1 VSADD
6 PIQTSSQGASVDGTS
21 VLELGAGGKLLLLAC
36 NCIPLLQFVALAILT
51 NVFYRRPFLCISM
64 ELVSLY
70 GVPPLLCRLVL
81 ILFPLRRE
89 VISAGSREFFV
100 WWFTANLQV
109 LFSRLPFLEELLR
122 FIPGCYSF
130 WLRLWGSKIGRLTYW
145 APGVRVLDRSFLRI
159 GDDVIFGAG
168 VLLNAHVLMRD
179 DKGRAF
185 LSLAPISIGQGTL
198 IGGYSLLTAGAQIAP
213 GEVTRAFLILP
224 PFTRVEQG
232 RRTKRGG
239 FDPTTPEHSGPTT

>member
-1 VSADD
+1 VSVDD
-6 PIQTSSQGASVDGTS
+6 PIQTSSQDASADGTS

-36 NCIPLLQFVALAILT
+36 NCIPLLHLVTLGVLINL
-51 NVFYRRPFLCISM
+51 FYRRP
-64 ELVSLY
+64 LVCVSVGLVWLY
-70 GVPPLLCRLVL
+70 CVPPLVCRLVM

-89 VISAGSREFFV
+89 VIAVGSREFFV

-130 WLRLWGSKIGRLTYW
+130 WLRLWGSNIGRLTYW

-159 GDDVIFGAG
+159 GDNVTFGAG

-179 DKGRAF
+179 DMGRTV
-185 LSLAPISIGQGTL
+185 LSLAPISVGQGTL
-198 IGGYSLLTAGAQIAP
+198 IGGYSLLTAGAQIAA
-213 GEVTRAFLILP
+213 GQATRAFLILP

-232 RRTKRGG
+232 RRSKRDGL
-239 FDPTTPEHSGPTT
+239 DSTTPEHSGPTT